1 MYAVHPIMPSQDT
14 QEHCPTCRTPVE
26 PVGVADILAQLADL
40 RDAIV
45 AIGLHL
51 GADGFEADEPEPVAG
66 AS

>member
-1 MYAVHPIMPSQDT
+1 MYAVHLIMPSQDT
-14 QEHCPTCRTPVE
+14 QEHCPTCRTPVV
-26 PVGVADILAQLADL
+26 PLDVAALLAEVADL